1 MVNLH
6 PMKQVYQ
13 LGYSAYIQFLLPLIL
28 EAESSKSVVSASFT
42 PSPSLELFH
51 MFVIQLCCFHHL
63 MCSILVSPKLL
74 NDFSSLHQCPP
85 VFKVL

>member
-28 EAESSKSVVSASFT
+28 EAESSKSIVSASFT
-42 PSPSLELFH
+42 PPPSMKLFH
-51 MFVIQLCCFHHL
+51 MFVIQLRRFRHL
-63 MCSILVSPKLL
+63 MYSILVSPKLL
-74 NDFSSLHQCPP
+74 NDFSSWHAPM
-85 VFKVL
+85 FTSI